1 MQEQIVILYC
11 PLVVTLCFQINRLKY
26 IFANSRKT
34 FTVFNNTDFFFFDIV
49 LLFYGALISY
59 HTVIQPENDQ

>member
-1 MQEQIVILYC
+1 MQQQIVTLYC

-34 FTVFNNTDFFFFDIV
+34 FTVFNNTDFFDIV

-59 HTVIQPENDQ
+59 YTVIQPENDQ